1 MIDLKVGDNV
11 YFKIEAGSVFKGLI
25 LKVGPNYEPDKR
37 LVTVKWFDFELGFS
51 NSLGDIVYNDL
62 DINLNYI
69 SDKVSDLNNPK
80 VSWVVATSENHK
92 ELRLA
97 MIQ

>member
-1 MIDLKVGDNV
+1 MINLKVGDNV
-11 YFKIEAGSVFKGLI
+11 YFKVSEGSVFKGLI

-51 NSLGDIVYNDL
+51 NPLNVYNDL